1 MARELPTPP
10 DAGIVN
16 ALRFGTGTFR
26 FLEGV
31 QSRFEDAVA
40 IPVPGRGP
48 LVIVTNPE
56 LVHEALSRPADFP
69 RVPAQGPSSMIA
81 ERGLVQS
88 EGDLWRQQRGIVG
101 DSFAGPQVRAYANT
115 VGERVEGLAE
125 EWHAALDDAPTAAA
139 DGGTTAATG
148 GASGAVAG
156 TDGPAHDCNLHREMT
171 TLTVRVAS
179 EVLLG
184 EDIGRSMAD
193 RFYEWMAV
201 AGDEFEFDAGAAAP
215 EWFPTPISAA
225 FEGAAEGVL
234 WLAEEMIRRRRAEMA
249 RGDDDSMD
257 MLTLLLAREDDPEVD
272 YPPNQIRDEV
282 ATFLIAGH
290 ETTALSLT
298 YTTTLLSWH
307 PEVRERVRA
316 EAREVLGE
324 ETPRHEHVADL
335 EYTGQV
341 FTEALRMYPAAWAV
355 FRRTTEDVRL
365 GDYRVPEGAGVI
377 MPQWSIHRDP
387 RYFDRPDEFDPSRW
401 ADRNPQAV
409 PAYFPFSSG
418 PHACIGRQFSLT
430 GARLALA
437 GLARDFDVDV
447 PAHALDDLRATPTLR
462 PPEGVPATVRRA
474 E

>member
-1 MARELPTPP
+1 
-10 DAGIVN
+10 
-16 ALRFGTGTFR
+16 
-26 FLEGV
+26 
-31 QSRFEDAVA
+31 
-40 IPVPGRGP
+40 
-48 LVIVTNPE
+48 
-56 LVHEALSRPADFP
+56 
-69 RVPAQGPSSMIA
+69 
-81 ERGLVQS
+81 
-88 EGDLWRQQRGIVG
+88 
-101 DSFAGPQVRAYANT
+101 VRAYANT

-125 EWHAALDDAPTAAA
+125 EWHAALDGEPTAAA
-139 DGGTTAATG
+139 DGGTATRSG
-148 GASGAVAG
+148 SGAAPSAAEP
-156 TDGPAHDCNLHREMT
+156 TLDRNLHREMT

-184 EDIGRSMAD
+184 EDIGRTMAD
-193 RFYEWMAV
+193 RFHSWMSV
-201 AGDEFEFDAGAAAP
+201 AGDEFEFDASAAAP
-215 EWFPTPISAA
+215 EWFPTPISAE

-249 RGDDDSMD
+249 RGVDDSMD
-257 MLTLLLAREDDPEVD
+257 MLTLLLAREDDPDVD
-272 YPPNQIRDEV
+272 YPENQIRDEV

-298 YTTTLLSWH
+298 YTQTLLSWH
-307 PEVRERVRA
+307 PEARERVRT

-341 FTEALRMYPAAWAV
+341 FQEALRMYPAAWAV
-355 FRRTTEDVRL
+355 FRRTTDEVRL
-365 GDYRVPEGAGVI
+365 GDYRVPAGAGVI

-401 ADRNPQAV
+401 AERNPQSV
-409 PAYFPFSSG
+409 EAYFPFSSG
-418 PHACIGRQFSLT
+418 PHACIGRQFSIT

-447 PAHALDDLRATPTLR
+447 PAGALDDLRATPTLR
-462 PPEGVPATVRRA
+462 PPEGVPATVRRV